1 MINIYSPTVLENRM
15 EILEIE
21 PHLQKAEKKPE
32 LPAYLPVVRFLMGI
46 LTPIFPRLTAKI
58 AFRIFRTPRTKAK
71 HRVSDKTLEAAKIN
85 EILVGSNI
93 IKVYEWG
100 TGDRNIL
107 LAHGWESRGTA
118 MRSFVQPLLNQ
129 GFRVIAFDGPAHGN
143 STGKRTN
150 ILEFADTIT
159 AIINRLGGVEAVI
172 THSFGGMCLTY
183 ASRLLMPEVKIPKAV
198 MVAVP
203 SNFDDILLKIGETM
217 NFADSVKKEVDKM
230 VFEIAG
236 EYPID
241 MHIPTAVDK
250 TQIEDL
256 LVVHDK
262 KDPIVEFKFAEQ
274 IHEAWPNSQLIV
286 TEGLGHYR
294 IMKHPV
300 VINRVVDFI
309 TKK

>member
-1 MINIYSPTVLENRM
+1 MKNKYSPAVIENRM

-21 PHLQKAEKKPE
+21 PHLQKAEKKPT
-32 LPAYLPVVRFLMGI
+32 LPVYMPIVRFLMGI

-58 AFRIFRTPRTKAK
+58 AFRLFRTPRMKAK
-71 HRVSDKTLEAAKIN
+71 HRVSDKILEAAKIN
-85 EILVGSNI
+85 EILVGANI

-100 TGDRNIL
+100 EGDKNIL

-118 MRSFVQPLLNQ
+118 MRSFVQPLVNQ
-129 GFRVIAFDGPAHGN
+129 GFRVVAFDGPAHGN

-150 ILEFADTIT
+150 ILEFAQTIT
-159 AIINRLGGVEAVI
+159 AIINRLGGVNAVI

-203 SNFDDILLKIGETM
+203 TNFDDILLKIGETM
-217 NFADSVKKEVDKM
+217 NFSDSVKKEVDKM
-230 VFEIAG
+230 VFDIAG

-241 MHIPTAVDK
+241 MHIPKAVGK
-250 TQIEDL
+250 TQIENL

-262 KDPIVEFKFAEQ
+262 KDPIVEFRFAEE
-274 IHEAWPNSQLIV
+274 IHATWLESKLIA

-294 IMKHPV
+294 IMKHDG
-300 VINRVVDFI
+300 VIDRVVDFI
-309 TKK
+309 VE

>member
-1 MINIYSPTVLENRM
+1 MKNKYSPAVIENRM

-21 PHLQKAEKKPE
+21 PHLQKAEKKPT
-32 LPAYLPVVRFLMGI
+32 LPVYMPIVRFLMGI
-46 LTPIFPRLTAKI
+46 VTPIFPRLTAKI
-58 AFRIFRTPRTKAK
+58 AFRLFRTPRMKAK
-71 HRVSDKTLEAAKIN
+71 HRVSDKILEAAKIN
-85 EILVGSNI
+85 EILVGANI

-100 TGDRNIL
+100 EGDKNIL

-118 MRSFVQPLLNQ
+118 MRSFVQPLVNQ
-129 GFRVIAFDGPAHGN
+129 GFKVVAFDGPAHGN

-150 ILEFADTIT
+150 ILEFAQTIT
-159 AIINRLGGVEAVI
+159 AIINRLGGVNAVI

-203 SNFDDILLKIGETM
+203 TNFDDILLKIGETM
-217 NFADSVKKEVDKM
+217 NFSDSVKKDVDKM
-230 VFEIAG
+230 VFDIAG

-241 MHIPTAVDK
+241 MHIPKAVGK
-250 TQIEDL
+250 TQIENL

-262 KDPIVEFKFAEQ
+262 KDPIVEFRFAEE
-274 IHEAWPNSQLIV
+274 IHATWLESKLIA

-294 IMKHPV
+294 IMKHDG
-300 VINRVVDFI
+300 VIDRVVDFI
-309 TKK
+309 IE